1 MFDVKLQFDL
11 SNERLQQLFCQKY
24 AQIKNMGWRPTLR
37 LNWNYFLPSDYYEA
51 IVDQLVTES
60 TTTWLDVGGGRDIFP
75 ENTPLAIQLSKRCK
89 LLFGIDPCENI
100 LQNKYVHDRQM
111 CLLEDSNLD
120 AKFDLVTARMVA
132 EHVENPEA
140 FVDAIFRN
148 LESFGI
154 VVIFTVDYWSVAP
167 LVARFTPMWFHHFV
181 KKWLWGS
188 AEEDTFPVVYKMN
201 TRRQLSTLFSRR
213 GFQELSYSSLDDLS
227 GFSMSSSILRIS
239 LACRRILKLIGLPFL
254 PFPDR
259 CILAVYQKS
268 T

>member
-1 MFDVKLQFDL
+1 LLAKQTGGTPVTPSQKGLTKLFQ
-11 SNERLQQLFCQKY
+11 QKY
-24 AQIKNMGWRPTLR
+24 GEIPSVGWRPATR
-37 LNWNYFLPSDYYEA
+37 LNWGYFLPSDFFEA
-51 IVDQLVTES
+51 LIDQLVTES
-60 TTTWLDVGGGRDIFP
+60 TLWLDVGGGRDVFP
-75 ENTPLAIQLSKRCK
+75 ENSPLAIQLSGRCK
-89 LLFGIDPCENI
+89 RLVGIDPSENI
-100 LQNKYVHDRQM
+100 LQNTYVHDRQM

-120 AKFDLVTARMVA
+120 TKFDLVTARMVA
-132 EHVENPEA
+132 EHVEDPEA
-140 FVDAIFRN
+140 FVDAISRN
-148 LESFGI
+148 LDSFGI

-167 LVARFTPMWFHHFV
+167 LVARFTPMWFHHFA
-181 KKWLWGS
+181 KRWLWGS

-227 GFSMSSSILRIS
+227 GFSISSSILRIS
-239 LACRRILKLIGLPFL
+239 LACRRILKLVGV